1 MLVPMKQR
9 LAAARSFEDA
19 AWVIL
24 NDVVALHGAEF
35 GTLQFPVGDHLL
47 LAAFRGFRPPFL
59 EAFQR
64 VSKDDGCV
72 CGQTLR
78 RGSTVVVPDVEQN
91 AEFAPFLRIAR
102 EAGYRA
108 VQSTPLLL
116 SDGTLMGL
124 VSTHFSGVHEPTN
137 IEMQILAEYSIVAAE
152 RLSQLL
158 GDASLEDEAE
168 KMSRKIYGDS
178 PGSAVSPTAAWT

>member
-1 MLVPMKQR
+1 MLVPMQQR
-9 LAAARSFEDA
+9 LVATHTFEGA

-35 GTLQFPVGDHLL
+35 GTLQLPVGDHLL
-47 LAAFRGFRPPFL
+47 LAAHRGFKPPFL
-59 EAFQR
+59 KAFQR
-64 VSKDDGCV
+64 VSKNDGCV

-108 VQSTPLLL
+108 VQSTPLFLG
-116 SDGTLMGL
+116 DGTLMGL
-124 VSTHFSGVHEPTN
+124 VSTHFSNVHEPTQ
-137 IEMQILAEYSIVAAE
+137 IEMQILAEYSVIAAE
-152 RLSQLL
+152 RLRQLL
-158 GDASLEDEAE
+158 GHASLEDEAE
-168 KMSRKIYGDS
+168 KMSRKIYKKALRV
-178 PGSAVSPTAAWT
+178 PARRTAA